1 MSGNCF
7 VKQLATSE
15 LISNVASFCSECY
28 SKISKDETVYYDMQN
43 CRYLCNLCQEKYQ
56 ASLDENCEPLTS
68 NSSLFH

>member
-28 SKISKDETVYYDMQN
+28 SEISKNEIVYYDMQN
-43 CRYLCNLCQEKYQ
+43 CCYLCTLCQEKHQ
-56 ASLDENCEPLTS
+56 KKFDKNCEYLIS
-68 NSSLFH
+68 NSSLFN